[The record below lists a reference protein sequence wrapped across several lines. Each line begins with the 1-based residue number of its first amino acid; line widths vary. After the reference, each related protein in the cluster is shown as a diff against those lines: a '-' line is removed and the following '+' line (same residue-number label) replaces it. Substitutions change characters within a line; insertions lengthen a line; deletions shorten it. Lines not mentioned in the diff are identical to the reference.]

1 MMKPIKRIQMDEIF
15 IQHVLSCKL
24 LRSLTMFTTN
34 SPSWFQRQCVNQNR
48 YTLKTIAWYYSML
61 SVFRRTHIGLLFIS
75 KKLCI
80 ICQPGEMGDI
90 DYITDIW

>member
-1 MMKPIKRIQMDEIF
+1 MDWIF

-48 YTLKTIAWYYSML
+48 YTLKKIAWYDSML
-61 SVFRRTHIGLLFIS
+61 SVSLGITHIGLLFIS
-75 KKLCI
+75 KIYL
-80 ICQPGEMGDI
+80 
-90 DYITDIW
+90 

>member
-1 MMKPIKRIQMDEIF
+1 MDWIF

-48 YTLKTIAWYYSML
+48 YTLKKIAWYDSML
-61 SVFRRTHIGLLFIS
+61 SVFLEEHILVCYLY
-75 KKLCI
+75 KKLFI
-80 ICQPGEMGDI
+80 ICQQGKPMTLI
-90 DYITDIW
+90 R

>member
-1 MMKPIKRIQMDEIF
+1 MDWIF

-48 YTLKTIAWYYSML
+48 YTLKKIAWYDSML
-61 SVFRRTHIGLLFIS
+61 SVSFGITHIGLLFTS
-75 KKLCI
+75 KIYL
-80 ICQPGEMGDI
+80 
-90 DYITDIW
+90 